1 MTHRPSRLNAPL
13 RLGIAAVVAVAWMLG
28 VIACCP
34 VSPPAASAAPV
45 AGSGHAH
52 HAVAGH
58 AQHAV
63 GGHAQHGD
71 TGAGRGG
78 VISRACPHGCPHLS
92 TPAMH
97 AGQAVDLLAPTVV
110 AATAVPAAPFAGPVV
125 AGTRDPPVPIEAV
138 HDHLGRNILTRI
150 CICRR

>member
-1 MTHRPSRLNAPL
+1 MNHHRSRLNAPL

-34 VSPPAASAAPV
+34 VSQPAASAAAV
-45 AGSGHAH
+45 AGVGHGL
-52 HAVAGH
+52 AGH
-58 AQHAV
+58 AQHGV

-71 TGAGRGG
+71 TGAARTG
-78 VISRACPHGCPHLS
+78 VISRACPHHCADMS

-97 AGQAVDLLAPTVV
+97 AGQVVDLLAPTV
-110 AATAVPAAPFAGPVV
+110 AATAVLAAPFAGPVV
-125 AGTRDPPVPIEAV
+125 AGTRAPPVPIEAV